1 MTDLVQG
8 LAQLATTTS
17 SAPPAG
23 GAAIGQVILAT
34 AIAGGG
40 TALLAHVVNLHRRG
54 RTDILQ
60 RAADTAEGLGGIPGW
75 AALPLGI
82 SGASLLAALFGVYW
96 DVSIHID
103 QGRDPG
109 PLANPAHYFI
119 LIGLF
124 GIFASGYLAISLP
137 RNGERPGPAAVR
149 IAGNWYA
156 PVGGLLMLITAA
168 FALIGF
174 PLDDLWHRLF
184 GQDVTLWGPTHLM
197 LIGGAVMT
205 LVGMSILIV
214 EGTAERRRSGGGGHP
229 PVLQK
234 LRQVGLAGGLL
245 IGLTVFQAEFDFGVP
260 QFRLIF
266 EPILLA
272 FASGFALVFA
282 RIWLGRGGAL
292 YALAFYLV
300 SRTVIALIVAGILG
314 QSTPYFPIYLAEA
327 VCIELAAVFLGRGR
341 PVRLGVV
348 CGLLVGTVGFLA
360 EWGWSHVWMPV
371 PWTENILPA
380 AAIVAPIAGVAGALG
395 GVLLA
400 CALRGTLPE
409 PRLTRRLF
417 GGAIVAMVALCIFGL
432 HITKPGNLSATITL
446 DRTPSDPSQA
456 IATVRFHPAAAAD
469 GAAWVRETAWQGGGL
484 VQAPLDRVAEGVYRT
499 PDPLPLT
506 GDWKSVIRLQTGT
519 AIEDVP
525 VYMPADPAIPVGAV
539 PARHQVTRALEPS
552 KKVLQRETRKDIP
565 SWLWTV
571 AAALVMA
578 FWLVM
583 IVLIG
588 IGAGRAG
595 RYLATDSGDERSS
608 DSQPTSRRRSSSSA
622 ATPPRR
628 PKSRFA

>member
-1 MTDLVQG
+1 MNSFAHG
-8 LAQLATTTS
+8 LIQLASTS
-17 SAPPAG
+17 SSPPAG

-34 AIAGGG
+34 ALAGGG
-40 TALLAHVVNLHRRG
+40 TALLVHVVNLHRRG
-54 RTDILQ
+54 RTEILQ
-60 RAADTAEGLGGIPGW
+60 RASDMAERFGGIPGW

-119 LIGLF
+119 LLGLF

-156 PVGGLLMLITAA
+156 PVGGLLMLVTAG

-174 PLDDLWHRLF
+174 PLDDLWHRMF

-205 LVGMSILIV
+205 LVGMSILIA
-214 EGTAERRRSGGGGHP
+214 EGTAERRRRGNPGRP

-234 LRQVGLAGGLL
+234 LRKVGLAGGIL

-272 FASGFALVFA
+272 FASGFALVAA

-292 YALAFYLV
+292 YALGFYLAA
-300 SRTVIALIVAGILG
+300 RLVIALIVGGILG
-314 QSTPYFPIYLAEA
+314 QSTPYFPIYVAEA
-327 VCIELAAVFLGRGR
+327 LCVELAGLAIGREQ
-341 PVRLGVV
+341 PLKLAAAS
-348 CGLLVGTVGFLA
+348 GLLVGTVGLAA

-371 PWTENILPA
+371 PWTTNILPA
-380 AAIVAPIAGVAGALG
+380 AAIVAPIAGVAGAVG
-395 GVLLA
+395 GALLA
-400 CALRGTLPE
+400 GALLGRLPE
-409 PRLTRRLF
+409 PRLTRRCF
-417 GGAIVAMVALCIFGL
+417 GGAIVAMVGLCIYGL
-432 HITKPGNLSATITL
+432 HTTAPTGIRATITL
-446 DRTPSDPSQA
+446 DRTAADPGQA
-456 IATVRFHPAAAAD
+456 VATVRFHPGDAAD

-484 VQAPLDRVAEGVYRT
+484 VQAPLDRVSEGVYRT

-519 AIEDVP
+519 TIEDVP
-525 VYMPADPAIPVGAV
+525 VFMPADPAIPVAAV
-539 PARHQVTRALEPS
+539 PARHQVTRQLVPS
-552 KKVLQRETRKDIP
+552 HEVLQRESKPDIP
-565 SWLWTV
+565 SWLWTL
-571 AAALVMA
+571 AASLVMA
-578 FWLVM
+578 FWLAM

-595 RYLATDSGDERSS
+595 RYFSPDPSS
-608 DSQPTSRRRSSSSA
+608 V
-622 ATPPRR
+622 RR
-628 PKSRFA
+628 PAPGSKTDLRFPWPRQA

>member
-1 MTDLVQG
+1 MNS
-8 LAQLATTTS
+8 LAQLATAS
-17 SAPPAG
+17 SSPPAG

-34 AIAGGG
+34 AFAGGG
-40 TALLAHVVNLHRRG
+40 TALLVHVVNLHRRG
-54 RTDILQ
+54 RTEILQ
-60 RAADTAEGLGGIPGW
+60 RAADMAERLGGIPGW

-119 LIGLF
+119 LLGLF
-124 GIFASGYLAISLP
+124 GIFASGYLSISLP

-214 EGTAERRRSGGGGHP
+214 EGTAERRARGNQGP
-229 PVLQK
+229 APVLQH
-234 LRQVGLAGGLL
+234 LRKVGLAGGLL

-272 FASGFALVFA
+272 FSAGFALVFA
-282 RIWLGRGGAL
+282 RVWLGRGGAL
-292 YALAFYLV
+292 YALAFYLGA
-300 SRTVIALIVAGILG
+300 RAIIALLVADVLG

-327 VCIELAAVFLGRGR
+327 LCIELAAFFLGRDR
-341 PVRLGVV
+341 PLRLAVV
-348 CGLLVGTVGFLA
+348 CGFLVGTVGLAA

-371 PWTENILPA
+371 PFTENILPA

-395 GVLLA
+395 GALLA
-400 CALRGTLPE
+400 CALRGQLPE
-409 PRLTRRLF
+409 PRLTRRVF
-417 GGAIVAMVALCIFGL
+417 GGAIATMVALCIFGL
-432 HITKPGNLSATITL
+432 HTTQPDNLRATITL
-446 DRTPSDPSQA
+446 DRTKSDPGQG
-456 IATVRFHPAAAAD
+456 IATVRFDPPAAAD

-484 VQAPLDRVAEGVYRT
+484 VQAPLDRVGEGIYRT

-539 PARHQVTRALEPS
+539 PARHQVTRQLQPTHE
-552 KKVLQRETRKDIP
+552 VLQRELKPGIP
-565 SWLWTV
+565 SWLWTL
-571 AAALVMA
+571 AASLVMA

-595 RYLATDSGDERSS
+595 RQLAIASGDERSS

-622 ATPPRR
+622 AAPPRR

>member
-1 MTDLVQG
+1 MNGFVQG
-8 LAQLATTTS
+8 AAQLATTAS

-34 AIAGGG
+34 AFAGGG
-40 TALLAHVVNLHRRG
+40 TALLVHVVNLHRRG
-54 RTDILQ
+54 RTNILQ
-60 RAADTAEGLGGIPGW
+60 VAADKAEEWGGIPGW

-82 SGASLLAALFGVYW
+82 SGTALLAALFGVYW

-119 LIGLF
+119 LLGLF
-124 GIFASGYLAISLP
+124 GIFASGYLSISLP

-156 PVGGLLMLITAA
+156 PVGGLLMLVTAG

-205 LVGMSILIV
+205 LVGMSILIA
-214 EGTAERRRSGGGGHP
+214 EGMAERRARGNSGPP
-229 PVLQK
+229 PVLHK
-234 LRQVGLAGGLL
+234 LRKVGLVGGLL

-272 FASGFALVFA
+272 FASGFALVTA
-282 RIWLGRGGAL
+282 RVWLGRGGAL
-292 YALAFYLV
+292 YAVGFYLGA
-300 SRTVIALIVAGILG
+300 RIVIALIVGGILG

-327 VCIELAAVFLGRGR
+327 LCVEAAGLAIGRERPLRLAAAS
-341 PVRLGVV
+341 
-348 CGLLVGTVGFLA
+348 GLLIGTVGLAA

-371 PWTENILPA
+371 PWTTNILPA
-380 AAIVAPIAGVAGALG
+380 AAIVAPIAGLAGATAGAL
-395 GVLLA
+395 LA
-400 CALRGTLPE
+400 GALRGQLPD
-409 PRLTRRLF
+409 PRLTRRCF
-417 GGAIVAMVALCIFGL
+417 GGAIVAMVALCIYGL
-432 HITKPGNLSATITL
+432 HTTSPSDIRATITL
-446 DRTPSDPSQA
+446 QRTPSDRGEA
-456 IATVRFHPAAAAD
+456 IATVRFHPSDAAD

-484 VQAPLDRVAEGVYRT
+484 VQAPLDRVGEGVYRT

-506 GDWKSVIRLQTGT
+506 GDWKSVIRLQKGT
-519 AIEDVP
+519 TIEDVP
-525 VYMPADPAIPVGAV
+525 VYMPADPAIPVPAV
-539 PARHQVTRALEPS
+539 PAHHEVTRQLEPS
-552 KKVLQRETRKDIP
+552 HQVLQRETKQGIP
-565 SWLWTV
+565 SWLWTL
-571 AAALVMA
+571 AASLVMA
-578 FWLVM
+578 FWLAM

-595 RYLATDSGDERSS
+595 RHFSPDPNSV
-608 DSQPTSRRRSSSSA
+608 
-622 ATPPRR
+622 RR
-628 PKSRFA
+628 PQPGAKTDLRFPWPRQA